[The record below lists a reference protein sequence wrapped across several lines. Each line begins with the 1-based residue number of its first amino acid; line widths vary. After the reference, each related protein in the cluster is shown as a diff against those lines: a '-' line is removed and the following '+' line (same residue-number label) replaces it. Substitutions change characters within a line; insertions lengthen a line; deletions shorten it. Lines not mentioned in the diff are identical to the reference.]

1 MAILLYFSNIIHSN
15 ILLLSL
21 FTLKKHILLLLIIM
35 INCLAVILLPI
46 IPNKKQAGNIEK
58 SRINTGFFSIIPNKK
73 LSLGSNGTHGGR
85 VNIGFGQRPGDFIIF
100 AETGCTAFICTRRE
114 PFYAA
119 NPTRPC
125 TIPIRKNK
133 QTKKGRAPNEHV
145 PGILCS
151 FPNLP
156 PSCITHY
163 HRLSVRQAFARLSDG
178 VVSGVCGLRR
188 GCPNRGWLGRAF
200 SGCSPRPARR
210 CQILF

>member
-1 MAILLYFSNIIHSN
+1 
-15 ILLLSL
+15 
-21 FTLKKHILLLLIIM
+21 M

-46 IPNKKQAGNIEK
+46 IPNKKQAENIEK
-58 SRINTGFFSIIPNKK
+58 SRINTGFFPMFSNKK

-85 VNIGFGQRPGDFIIF
+85 VNIGFGQRPDGFFVISK
-100 AETGCTAFICTRRE
+100 TGCAAFDLHTARAVLCRK
-114 PFYAA
+114 PCQHKPHKAK
-119 NPTRPC
+119 RPN

-145 PGILCS
+145 PNILCC
-151 FPNLP
+151 FPNQP
-156 PSCITHY
+156 PSRIMHY
-163 HRLSVRQAFARLSDG
+163 HRPSVRQAFARLSDG

-200 SGCSPRPARR
+200 SGCSPKPVQR